1 MGIYILLYLF
11 MHFYVNVF
19 KCISIYLNAFIC
31 ICIYMYLYVCICIY
45 VYVFICIYWYVC
57 ICTDIYGY
65 VWIYGYTFK
74 SNLFTFRLR
83 ASRCRLGTA
92 AVQGLTIKFQS
103 QGLNGGSMDP
113 WTRQERD
120 LNITWRRTAPR
131 RLHFVYMFFGL
142 WTLEFQYALWY
153 CMAHAFWIGNPMRK
167 VPKWSFRTAKQLV
180 TLILIP

>member
-1 MGIYILLYLF
+1 MYLYVPIC
-11 MHFYVNVF
+11 MYM
-19 KCISIYLNAFIC
+19 YIC
-31 ICIYMYLYVCICIY
+31 ICIYLYILICMYMYGYVR
-45 VYVFICIYWYVC
+45 

-113 WTRQERD
+113 WTRQERG
-120 LNITWRRTAPR
+120 LNITRRRTAPR
-131 RLHFVYMFFGL
+131 RLHFVYIVHVL
-142 WTLEFQYALWY
+142 WSLDA
-153 CMAHAFWIGNPMRK
+153 WIPICLVVLHGTCVLDWKSDAESSQMVISYSETTCYPYFNP
-167 VPKWSFRTAKQLV
+167 LN
-180 TLILIP
+180 

>member
-1 MGIYILLYLF
+1 MY
-11 MHFYVNVF
+11 FYVPICMYM
-19 KCISIYLNAFIC
+19 CIYRC
-31 ICIYMYLYVCICIY
+31 ICIYMYILICMYMYGYVR
-45 VYVFICIYWYVC
+45 

-65 VWIYGYTFK
+65 VWIYGYMFK

-83 ASRCRLGTA
+83 ASRFRLGTA

-120 LNITWRRTAPR
+120 LNITRRSTAPT
-131 RLHFVYMFFGL
+131 RLYFVYMFFGL

-153 CMAHAFWIGNPMRK
+153 CMAHAFWIGNPMWK
-167 VPKWSFRTAKQLV
+167 VPKWSFRPAEQLV